1 VPQRKAQHGL
11 VEKAGGLKDMTHSER
26 ALEEPVD
33 AFVTC
38 VPHYRSVELDEGS
51 RHVRRALFVFRRSL
65 FLFRRS
71 LFLFRRYLFLFSLS
85 TILLH

>member
-26 ALEEPVD
+26 PLQEPVD

-38 VPHYRSVELDEGS
+38 VPDYRSVELDEGS
-51 RHVRRALFVFRRSL
+51 RHVRRALFVF
-65 FLFRRS
+65 
-71 LFLFRRYLFLFSLS
+71 SLS
-85 TILLH
+85 TILL